1 MTARDVT
8 DPILL
13 ELVKNALDAIVDQM
27 ASR

>member
-13 ELVKNALDAIVDQM
+13 ELVKNALDAIVDEM
-27 ASR
+27 ASC

>member
-13 ELVKNALDAIVDQM
+13 ELVKNALDAIVDEM